1 MTDTKMNFS
10 APKYVWQ
17 HDDYMTPKYAW
28 ENISHLIPKDKQIWE
43 PFYGDGK
50 SGDYLQEILGSD
62 IEIIHKNEDF
72 FKVNY
77 PDTTIITNPPFS
89 RSKEVLTRL
98 KELGKPFI
106 IIQPVSK
113 MNTQWFRSLFKGDK
127 NFQIIIPPKRI
138 NFARMVDGKV
148 IEGKS
153 HANFECNYYCWK
165 IGLEN
170 DITWLD

>member
-1 MTDTKMNFS
+1 MRTLPNT
-10 APKYVWQ
+10 V
-17 HDDYMTPKYAW
+17 
-28 ENISHLIPKDKQIWE
+28 
-43 PFYGDGK
+43 YGDGK

-98 KELGKPFI
+98 KELGNPFI

-153 HANFECNYYCWK
+153 HASFECNYYCWK